1 MHLSLKQ
8 MRYAVAVAET
18 GQFGR
23 AAKACNISQPALS
36 QQVQAIEELC
46 GTPLFDRLKSGVR
59 PTPFGMEF
67 VSRARQVLESADALA
82 AFTLGH
88 AGEPDRPIRF
98 GLIPNVAPYL
108 LPEIVPA
115 LTAGLPGLGFT
126 VSENRTDALIAGL
139 VDGSLDVA
147 LIGTDAP
154 LHGPRLVSRPLFEDA
169 FVLATSRNEGTT
181 TPVSLSS
188 LAPERI
194 LLLDEG
200 HCFRDQ
206 TIAACRLDG
215 DPGARTFAATS
226 LSTIVEFVANGQ
238 GVTLLPRIALRK
250 EATDPR
256 IAIHDLVSP
265 GAGRLL
271 SLVWREATPFG
282 ATFDKM
288 AEVIRATHP

>member
-1 MHLSLKQ
+1 MNLTQRQLSMFVTTADL
-8 MRYAVAVAET
+8 MNIS
-18 GQFGR
+18 R
-23 AAKACNISQPALS
+23 ASQALHISQPALS

-98 GLIPNVAPYL
+98 GLIPTVAPYL
-108 LPEIVPA
+108 LPEIFPA

-194 LLLDEG
+194 LLLEAPRVRRIHQLVTASVLSKLDA
-200 HCFRDQ
+200 DQ
-206 TIAACRLDG
+206 A
-215 DPGARTFAATS
+215 GA
-226 LSTIVEFVANGQ
+226 V
-238 GVTLLPRIALRK
+238 
-250 EATDPR
+250 
-256 IAIHDLVSP
+256 
-265 GAGRLL
+265 
-271 SLVWREATPFG
+271 
-282 ATFDKM
+282 
-288 AEVIRATHP
+288 THP